1 MSFEI
6 VLIFVTVVS
15 LVVTL
20 FNYHERRI
28 PTSVM
33 FNTTL
38 YALIIILLLL
48 KSII

>member
-20 FNYHERRI
+20 FNYYEERVETHI
-28 PTSVM
+28 IINTS
-33 FNTTL
+33 L
-38 YALIIILLLL
+38 YALVIILLLL

>member
-20 FNYHERRI
+20 FNYYEENM
-28 PTSVM
+28 PTHVIMNIS
-33 FNTTL
+33 L
-38 YALIIILLLL
+38 YALVIILLLL